1 MAVSGY
7 EQIREQRIKENM
19 ERMQKLGLFDL
30 SSKLNSAISSCK
42 KPRTFQK
49 RSSPSSPLHSSLPPR
64 RSSRLEN
71 KTPVSYYE
79 NSEENKLATRT
90 KGVRPVKN
98 CGEPCVEPGSRP
110 EIYTEEHEKLLGSCE
125 SAWDLSIDD
134 GRRVYDQVKGKTC
147 HQCRQKT
154 LGHRTCC
161 IQCNPSV
168 QGQFCGDCLYIRY
181 GENVLEANQ
190 NPNWICP
197 PCRGICNCSLCRHA
211 NGWLPTGAI
220 HRKVVNLG
228 YKSVAHYLIQT
239 RRAETLTESDEVVA
253 TDEAVSIKRSLPF
266 ADTKEEGLVIMS
278 EVAKQFSG
286 HKEDDDDL
294 QVDDGK
300 QVTPKPVDDE
310 ITLDC
315 IWRRLTQSKNIKCDS
330 SEGKKD
336 EPTGPDNKSEVVLE
350 VGLGTVG
357 QKRKRGKSGVANE
370 PNFES
375 IGRRLRQRRDNDNEN
390 IEDEEVIPNNQLLKE
405 IALVN
410 FRREVLKGGGQKKM
424 PQWMTQM
431 NTPRFT
437 REDREPLINL
447 LPKGGRLGRKKH

>member
-49 RSSPSSPLHSSLPPR
+49 KSPPSSPLHSSLPPR
-64 RSSRLEN
+64 RSSRLQD
-71 KTPVSYYE
+71 KTPISYSE
-79 NSEENKLATRT
+79 NSEENKLATRA
-90 KGVRPVKN
+90 KQGILRRVKN
-98 CGEPCVEPGSRP
+98 SVEPICVEPGSRP

-154 LGHRTCC
+154 LGHRTSC

-190 NPNWICP
+190 NLNWICP

-211 NGWLPTGAI
+211 KGWAPTGLI
-220 HRKVVNLG
+220 YRKIAKLG

-239 RRAETLTESDEVVA
+239 RRAENPKKSDEVKANKEAVEA
-253 TDEAVSIKRSLPF
+253 TDESSSSTLNISEAQESPAPLVHQTIAPPSTSDYSGLFGQHILQKVSQTAVVKQNPIIQVKEQKVHQRSVLEGLQSAKRPKIEFPAQCCMPSGHPSYKRNWDYGSHRHSLP
-266 ADTKEEGLVIMS
+266 LVPP
-278 EVAKQFSG
+278 Q
-286 HKEDDDDL
+286 
-294 QVDDGK
+294 
-300 QVTPKPVDDE
+300 
-310 ITLDC
+310 
-315 IWRRLTQSKNIKCDS
+315 
-330 SEGKKD
+330 
-336 EPTGPDNKSEVVLE
+336 
-350 VGLGTVG
+350 LG
-357 QKRKRGKSGVANE
+357 
-370 PNFES
+370 F
-375 IGRRLRQRRDNDNEN
+375 
-390 IEDEEVIPNNQLLKE
+390 
-405 IALVN
+405 
-410 FRREVLKGGGQKKM
+410 
-424 PQWMTQM
+424 
-431 NTPRFT
+431 
-437 REDREPLINL
+437 
-447 LPKGGRLGRKKH
+447 

>member
-30 SSKLNSAISSCK
+30 SSKLNSAISSSK

-49 RSSPSSPLHSSLPPR
+49 RSPPSSPLHSSLPPR

-71 KTPVSYYE
+71 KTPVSYSE

-98 CGEPCVEPGSRP
+98 CVEPGSRP
-110 EIYTEEHEKLLGSCE
+110 EIYSEEHEKLLGSCE

-134 GRRVYDQVKGKTC
+134 GRRVYDQVNGKTC

-154 LGHRTCC
+154 LGHRTSC

-239 RRAETLTESDEVVA
+239 RQAENLKESNEVEA
-253 TDEAVSIKRSLPF
+253 TNEAVSVKGSL

-278 EVAKQFSG
+278 EDAKD
-286 HKEDDDDL
+286 HDL
-294 QVDDGK
+294 QVMSDDGK
-300 QVTPKPVDDE
+300 QATPNPVDKE
-310 ITLDC
+310 ITLD
-315 IWRRLTQSKNIKCDS
+315 
-330 SEGKKD
+330 
-336 EPTGPDNKSEVVLE
+336 
-350 VGLGTVG
+350 
-357 QKRKRGKSGVANE
+357 
-370 PNFES
+370 S
-375 IGRRLRQRRDNDNEN
+375 IRRRLRQKVAQAAVVKQDPVKQDKEKKLHPRSAEGLQNSKRTKFQFPAQSCMSSVHPSYQGNWNYGSQGRHSLPL
-390 IEDEEVIPNNQLLKE
+390 VSPQLG
-405 IALVN
+405 
-410 FRREVLKGGGQKKM
+410 F
-424 PQWMTQM
+424 
-431 NTPRFT
+431 
-437 REDREPLINL
+437 
-447 LPKGGRLGRKKH
+447 